1 MTNIVLTLF
10 VMRRTITFLLI
21 RLNWLTPSQS
31 LIERFQHNNDSEILQ
46 CLLRNGSYKTR
57 PIAAKALADIEDHTS
72 IPLLLEAIHDNIH
85 HVSIDALNAL
95 ECLDVAKETKRI
107 VNRKR
112 FHWAKLFNNKS
123 KESKKPKA
131 KSNIYR
137 WERASKKSF
146 EMVKDRLKRP
156 IR

>member
-1 MTNIVLTLF
+1 
-10 VMRRTITFLLI
+10 MRRTITFLLI

-31 LIERFQHNNDSEILQ
+31 LIARFQRNNDSEILQ
-46 CLLRNGSYKTR
+46 YLLRNGSYKTR
-57 PIAAKALADIEDHTS
+57 PIAATALADMEDHTS

-85 HVSIDALNAL
+85 HVSIVALNAL
-95 ECLDVAKETKRI
+95 EYLDGAKETKRI

-112 FHWAKLFNNKS
+112 FHWVKLFNDKS
-123 KESKKPKA
+123 NAPKKPKA

-146 EMVKDRLKRP
+146 EMVKERLKRP